1 MNVIPQPV
9 RDGFLRLVAP
19 ISQGLIRAQISP
31 NVVSTLGAFIV
42 LGAAAAFALGSAHWG
57 GALVLVNGIFDLLD
71 GQVARG
77 GGRTTAFGAF
87 YDSTLDRLGEMA
99 LFGGI
104 AWWFVTGGV
113 PAARA
118 PVAMVMAIVA
128 MGTSVLVSYTRARA
142 EGLGY
147 ECKVGIAQRAERV
160 LLLGAPTLF
169 FGAGQDGA
177 LLFWIIVVLAAAT
190 SVTVVQRVAHVARL
204 AAGRNNTMERAA
216 VRRNT
221 LAGHAPAFRKGH

>member
-1 MNVIPQPV
+1 MNVIPQVV
-9 RDGFLRLVAP
+9 RDGVLRGIDPLA
-19 ISQGLIRAQISP
+19 QGLIRAQISP
-31 NVVSTLGAFIV
+31 NLVSTLGAFIV
-42 LGAAAAFALGSAHWG
+42 LGAAAAFASGRPHWG
-57 GALVLVNGIFDLLD
+57 GALVLLNGLFDLLD
-71 GQVARG
+71 GQVARD
-77 GGRTTAFGAF
+77 GGRASAFGAF
-87 YDSTLDRLGEMA
+87 YDSTLDRVGEMA

-118 PVAMVMAIVA
+118 PIAMVMAITA
-128 MGTSVLVSYTRARA
+128 LGASVLVSYTRARA

-169 FGAGQDGA
+169 FGAGRDGA
-177 LLFWIIVVLAAAT
+177 LLFWIIVILAAAT
-190 SVTVVQRVAHVARL
+190 TVTVAQRVLHVARL
-204 AAGRNNTMERAA
+204 AAGRNDTMERAA